1 MICTKETF
9 AANDEEL
16 LQGIRF
22 NSEKSC
28 KKEAHICLV
37 IQGNYNVKFVCCN
50 KKKKVIIFR
59 KIMNLSSF
67 HWIGG
72 LCYFRCK
79 NKLTK
84 NIKAHRKLSK
94 MGMSNNLLKYEFVG
108 E

>member
-67 HWIGG
+67 HWIEA
-72 LCYFRCK
+72 YVTFDVK
-79 NKLTK
+79 T
-84 NIKAHRKLSK
+84 S
-94 MGMSNNLLKYEFVG
+94 
-108 E
+108 

>member
-9 AANDEEL
+9 TANDEEL
-16 LQGIRF
+16 LQGIHF
-22 NSEKSC
+22 NSEKAC

-50 KKKKVIIFR
+50 KKEKVIIFR
-59 KIMNLSSF
+59 KIMNPSSF

-84 NIKAHRKLSK
+84 IIKRIV
-94 MGMSNNLLKYEFVG
+94 NCQR
-108 E
+108 